1 METEVTGFGV
11 GTPAPLILGRGFEYL
26 LPSLKNEEKN
36 TYLSEVLRLVRE
48 YEVPGMLPGM
58 K

>member
-1 METEVTGFGV
+1 MT
-11 GTPAPLILGRGFEYL
+11 LGKSLAFSEFQ